1 MTHLAASIAF
11 GIFIFIEYMRYFALY
26 PLSAKIHVFMSEF
39 IDEKDSGAAI
49 LSHFYLLTGSMMC
62 LWMENGR
69 TVDNLS
75 GVLVLGVGD
84 AMASIVGKKCG
95 KHRWTSLSNKSIE
108 GTLGFALSMLAVT
121 SFKSQQVIPILVTG
135 LMEAYS
141 LQNDNL
147 IIGFLFYSTCILF

>member
-1 MTHLAASIAF
+1 
-11 GIFIFIEYMRYFALY
+11 
-26 PLSAKIHVFMSEF
+26 MSEF

-69 TVDNLS
+69 IADNLS

-84 AMASIVGKKCG
+84 AMASIVGKKIG
-95 KHRWTSLSNKSIE
+95 KRKWTNLSNKSIE
-108 GTLGFALSMLAVT
+108 GTIGFAISMIIVRL
-121 SFKSQQVIPILVTG
+121 FESQQLIPILLTS
-135 LMEAYS
+135 LMEGFS

-147 IIGFLFYSTCILF
+147 IIGFMFYSICIIF

>member
-1 MTHLAASIAF
+1 
-11 GIFIFIEYMRYFALY
+11 MRYFALY
-26 PLSAKIHVFMSEF
+26 PFSAKIHVFMSEF

-69 TVDNLS
+69 IADNLS

-84 AMASIVGKKCG
+84 AMASIVGKKIG
-95 KHRWTSLSNKSIE
+95 KRKWTNLSNKSIE
-108 GTLGFALSMLAVT
+108 GTIGFAISMMIVRL
-121 SFKSQQVIPILVTG
+121 FESQQVVPILLTS
-135 LMEAYS
+135 LMEGFS

-147 IIGFLFYSTCILF
+147 IIGFMFYSICIIF